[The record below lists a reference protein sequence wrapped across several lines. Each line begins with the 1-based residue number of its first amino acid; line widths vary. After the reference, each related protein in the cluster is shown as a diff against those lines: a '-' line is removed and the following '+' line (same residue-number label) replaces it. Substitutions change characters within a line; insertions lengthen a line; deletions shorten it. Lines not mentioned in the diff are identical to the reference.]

1 MRREGLAVAAVFAL
15 NGAIFGN
22 WVARVPDAADRT
34 HAHSG
39 VLGLALL
46 CIAGGAIAAMPVTGR
61 LCGRLGSRRVVGV
74 AAMANCL
81 SLPPLGLAGT
91 PLALAGALA
100 VYGVSAGAT
109 DVAMNTNAVAAIR
122 RAGRP
127 LMPVFH
133 GAFSLG
139 GMLGAAA
146 GGLAADHLGM
156 PAHFLLAAAAGLVL
170 LAIVYPRLP
179 ADQPAGG
186 GPPAPGRRRRRARP
200 DAALAVLGAVAFAVA
215 FGEGA
220 VGDWSALFLR
230 DDLHTGAGLAAAGFT
245 AFSVTMA
252 AARFAGSAVLSRV
265 GPATALAAGC
275 GLAATGTLAVVTA
288 ATPIVALAGFAAI
301 GAGLAYGFPIALAA
315 AGAHHSGSGPAI
327 GAVSTIGYTGFLAGP
342 PLIGFAAQWAGL
354 RIGLGLVAVAA
365 AAGLAL
371 AVTRRRLLTE
381 ADPSRPSRPAR

>member
-34 HAHSG
+34 HADSG

-46 CIAGGAIAAMPVTGR
+46 CIAGGAIVAMPVTGR

-91 PLALAGALA
+91 PVALAGALA

-146 GGLAADHLGM
+146 GGFAADHLGM

-179 ADQPAGG
+179 AGQPAGG
-186 GPPAPGRRRRRARP
+186 SPAQGRRRRRARP
-200 DAALAVLGAVAFAVA
+200 DTAIAVLGAVAFAVA
-215 FGEGA
+215 VGEGA

-245 AFSVTMA
+245 AFSATMA

-275 GLAATGTLAVVTA
+275 GLAATGTLAVITA
-288 ATPIVALAGFAAI
+288 AAPIVALAGFAAI

-365 AAGLAL
+365 AACLAL
-371 AVTRRRLLTE
+371 ALTCRRLLTE
-381 ADPSRPSRPAR
+381 ADPSRHAGPAQ

>member
-1 MRREGLAVAAVFAL
+1 
-15 NGAIFGN
+15 
-22 WVARVPDAADRT
+22 
-34 HAHSG
+34 
-39 VLGLALL
+39 
-46 CIAGGAIAAMPVTGR
+46 
-61 LCGRLGSRRVVGV
+61 
-74 AAMANCL
+74 
-81 SLPPLGLAGT
+81 
-91 PLALAGALA
+91 
-100 VYGVSAGAT
+100 
-109 DVAMNTNAVAAIR
+109 

-139 GMLGAAA
+139 GMLGAAS
-146 GGLAADHLGM
+146 GGLAAGHLTM
-156 PAHFLLAAAAGLVL
+156 PAHFLLAAATGLVV

-179 ADQPAGG
+179 AD
-186 GPPAPGRRRRRARP
+186 PPAPADSSPPGRRRRRARP
-200 DAALAVLGAVAFAVA
+200 DTAIAVLGAVAFAVA
-215 FGEGA
+215 LGEGA

-230 DDLHTGAGLAAAGFT
+230 DDLHTGAGVAAAGFT

-275 GLAATGTLAVVTA
+275 GLAATGTLVVITA
-288 ATPIVALAGFAAI
+288 AEPTVALVGFAAI

-354 RIGLGLVAVAA
+354 RVGLGLVGVAA

-371 AVTRRRLLTE
+371 ALTRRRLLTE
-381 ADPSRPSRPAR
+381 ADPGWPAGVAR